1 MAKLLTTEQ
10 MAEFANSG
18 CLFFDQLIDDQ
29 TNKEFLD
36 DIGHTKMGEVN
47 LVQEYYKNIKETSS
61 IQRIPAGTPFKN
73 AYSTNSPLEK
83 IFKNEV
89 VDGAIK
95 SLVGDTAVIDH
106 QFLHITFP
114 TKYFKQANQRQMSQQ
129 NHQDSTIDPRSTF
142 DIQVFYFPT
151 EVTKEMGGIRY
162 HPGTHLRIVNEFG
175 IAKYQNIKGQKNVVC
190 KPGTIGIFHNGL
202 WHGAGINTSSDNI
215 RYMFKVRLQ
224 PTVKQE
230 LLWDPEKKY
239 KPLPNRALYWTDET
253 KEKTINDILM
263 QSYPWQE
270 QDTNRLDKI
279 NVVKFWRLLT
289 GHKKL
294 DIDYWLTRIE
304 NTLY

>member
-1 MAKLLTTEQ
+1 MPKLLTTEQ
-10 MAEFANSG
+10 MAEFASSG
-18 CLFFDQLIDDQ
+18 CLFFNEIIDEQ
-29 TNKEFLD
+29 TNKEFLE
-36 DIGHTKMGEVN
+36 DIGHTDIDEVDS
-47 LVQEYYKNIKETSS
+47 VQDFYKNIKATSS
-61 IQRIPAGTPFKN
+61 IPRIPAGKKLKD
-73 AYSTNSPLEK
+73 AYPKNSPLDK
-83 IFKNEV
+83 IFKNDV
-89 VDGAIK
+89 VEGAIE
-95 SLVGDTAVIDH
+95 SLVGSSTIVDH
-106 QFLHITFP
+106 LFLHITFP
-114 TKYFKQANQRQMSQQ
+114 TKYFNQANQRQMSQQ

-151 EVTKEMGGIRY
+151 EVTKEMGGTRY
-162 HPGTHLRIVNEFG
+162 HPGTHWRIVNEFA
-175 IAKYQNIKGQKNVVC
+175 IAKYQNILGQKSIVC

-202 WHGAGINTSSDNI
+202 WHGAGVNFSDEI

-224 PTVKQE
+224 PTEKQE

-263 QSYPWQE
+263 KSYPWQE

-294 DIDYWLTRIE
+294 DVDYWLTRIE

>member
-1 MAKLLTTEQ
+1 MTKLLTTEQ
-10 MAEFANSG
+10 MAEFASSG

-29 TNKEFLD
+29 TNKEFLN
-36 DIGHTKMGEVN
+36 DIGHTKMEKVN
-47 LVQEYYKNIKETSS
+47 SVQEYYNNIKASSS
-61 IQRIPAGTPFKN
+61 IPRIPAGANFKN
-73 AYSTNSPLEK
+73 AYTVNSPLEK

-106 QFLHITFP
+106 HFLHITFP
-114 TKYFKQANQRQMSQQ
+114 TKYFTQANQRQMSQQ

-151 EVTKEMGGIRY
+151 EVTKEMGGTRY
-162 HPGTHLRIVNEFG
+162 HPGTHLRIVNEYG
-175 IAKYQNIKGQKNVVC
+175 IAKYQNIKGQKSVIC
-190 KPGTIGIFHNGL
+190 KPGTIGIFHSGL
-202 WHGAGINTSSDNI
+202 WHGAGINTSLDNI

-224 PTVKQE
+224 PTEKQE

-263 QSYPWQE
+263 KSYPWQE

-289 GHKKL
+289 GHKL
-294 DIDYWLTRIE
+294 DVDYWLTRIE

>member
-18 CLFFDQLIDDQ
+18 CLFFDELIDEQ

-36 DIGHTKMGEVN
+36 DIGHTEIDEVDS
-47 LVQEYYKNIKETSS
+47 VQDYYKDIKASSS
-61 IQRIPAGTPFKN
+61 IPRIPAGTKLKDAYPKGSPF
-73 AYSTNSPLEK
+73 EK
-83 IFKNEV
+83 IFTHEV

-95 SLVGDTAVIDH
+95 SLVGSNTIIDH

-142 DIQVFYFPT
+142 DVQLFYFPT
-151 EVTKEMGGIRY
+151 EVTKAMGGTRY

-175 IAKYQNIKGQKNVVC
+175 IAKYQNILGQKSIVC
-190 KPGTIGIFHNGL
+190 KPGTIGIFHSGL
-202 WHGAGINTSSDNI
+202 WHGAGVNFSENI

-224 PTVKQE
+224 PTEKQE

-239 KPLPNRALYWTDET
+239 QPLPNRALYWTDES
-253 KEKTINDILM
+253 KDKTINDILM
-263 QSYPWQE
+263 RSYPWQE
-270 QDTNRLDKI
+270 ADTNRLDKI

-289 GHKKL
+289 GHKKM
-294 DIDYWLTRIE
+294 DVDYWLTRIE
-304 NTLY
+304 NELY

>member
-18 CLFFDQLIDDQ
+18 CLFFDELIDEQ

-36 DIGHTKMGEVN
+36 DIGHTEIDEVDS
-47 LVQEYYKNIKETSS
+47 VQDYYRNIKATSS
-61 IQRIPAGTPFKN
+61 IPRIPAGTKLKD
-73 AYSTNSPLEK
+73 AYPKGSPLEK
-83 IFKNEV
+83 IFAHEV

-95 SLVGDTAVIDH
+95 SLVGSNTIIDH

-142 DIQVFYFPT
+142 DVQLFYFPT
-151 EVTKEMGGIRY
+151 EVTKAMGGTRY

-175 IAKYQNIKGQKNVVC
+175 IAKYQNILGQKSIVC
-190 KPGTIGIFHNGL
+190 KPGTIGIFHSGL
-202 WHGAGINTSSDNI
+202 WHGAGVNFSENI

-224 PTVKQE
+224 PTEKQE

-239 KPLPNRALYWTDET
+239 KPLPNRALYWTDES
-253 KEKTINDILM
+253 KDKTINDILM
-263 QSYPWQE
+263 RSYPWQE
-270 QDTNRLDKI
+270 ADTNRLDKI

-289 GHKKL
+289 GHKKM
-294 DIDYWLTRIE
+294 DVDYWLTRIE
-304 NTLY
+304 NELY

>member
-18 CLFFDQLIDDQ
+18 CLFFDELIDEQ

-36 DIGHTKMGEVN
+36 DLGHTEIDEVDS
-47 LVQEYYKNIKETSS
+47 VQDYYRNIKATSS
-61 IQRIPAGTPFKN
+61 IPRIPAGTKLKD
-73 AYSTNSPLEK
+73 AYPKGSPLEK
-83 IFKNEV
+83 IFSHEV

-95 SLVGDTAVIDH
+95 SLVGSNTIIDH

-114 TKYFKQANQRQMSQQ
+114 TKYFNQANQRQMSQA

-142 DIQVFYFPT
+142 DVQLFYFPT
-151 EVTKEMGGIRY
+151 EVTKEMGGTRY
-162 HPGTHLRIVNEFG
+162 HPGTHLRIVNEMA
-175 IAKYQNIKGQKNVVC
+175 IAKYQNILGQKSIVC
-190 KPGTIGIFHNGL
+190 KPGTIGIFHSGL
-202 WHGAGINTSSDNI
+202 WHGAGVNFSENI

-224 PTVKQE
+224 PTEKQE

-253 KEKTINDILM
+253 KDQTINDILM
-263 QSYPWQE
+263 RPYPWQE
-270 QDTNRLDKI
+270 ADTNRLDKI

-289 GHKKL
+289 GHKKM
-294 DIDYWLTRIE
+294 DVDYWLTRIE
-304 NTLY
+304 NELY